1 MLRVWW
7 TLTHSGTV
15 TTLRKMVRTLRRY
28 GFMPYKMCEN
38 IRMYARILKRY
49 NIIGTLFVPAKIVME
64 YKEIF
69 KDDLFENIRIGVH
82 GYMHI
87 DYSKLTP
94 IEQKEHF
101 QKAREIFSSLG
112 MNEVGFRAPYMRLNK
127 EAVAIL
133 ASLNYAFDSSSVF
146 VYEKAITNKNVLKRI
161 QADHN
166 IVKRS
171 SCYPYVEDGIVR
183 IPFILPDDEVLVDKL
198 NYTPTRIKSIW
209 CDIINNIEKFG
220 NIAVLQI
227 HPHRIRELSYALEY
241 MINVALKNEI
251 EIIDLY
257 TLAKRYK
264 NGIMAD
270 KKYLCIT
277 GDIDALSLKEFIR

>member
-15 TTLRKMVRTLRRY
+15 TTLRKVFRTLRRY

-38 IRMYARILKRY
+38 IR
-49 NIIGTLFVPAKIVME
+49 
-64 YKEIF
+64 
-69 KDDLFENIRIGVH
+69 IGVH
-82 GYMHI
+82 GYVHT
-87 DYSKLTP
+87 DYSKLTA
-94 IEQKEHF
+94 IEQREHF
-101 QKAREIFSSLG
+101 QEAQKIFLSLG
-112 MNEVGFRAPYMRLNK
+112 MKEVGFRAPYMRLNK

-133 ASLNYAFDSSSVF
+133 ASLNYAFDASSVF
-146 VYEKAITNKNVLKRI
+146 VYGKAIANKNVLKRI

-171 SCYPYVEDGIVR
+171 SSYPYVEDGIVR

-241 MINVALKNEI
+241 VINVALKNEI

-264 NGIMAD
+264 DGTMAD